1 MCSGSVKV
9 GVVSLSYGYANVN
22 KISAAYKTAMK
33 TRNVGGDTLASGNS
47 ASTQLAAL
55 ADICAGN
62 SKLCGSSLTNEL
74 EFVDGIPGTPLQVN
88 HPSEVNNAAAAV
100 GVEVSN
106 AVAHH
111 LAVGAKANS
120 VPLMGFVMVAGM
132 SMAALESPSDANLV
146 QDVTAAEGLSRV
158 SMEGV
163 TGGSGDGLSID
174 PATVEAIAAKY
185 NITFSE
191 GTQIT
196 IRGGAPPEY
205 TGSTFSATD
214 VDVYEGAFSS
224 EENLART
231 LFHEAYHTHQ
241 LLSVS

>member
-88 HPSEVNNAAAAV
+88 HPSEVNNAAAAA

-120 VPLMGFVMVAGM
+120 VPLMGFVMV
-132 SMAALESPSDANLV
+132 
-146 QDVTAAEGLSRV
+146 AEGLSRV